1 MSRHLQAEQTPHGMG
16 LKQRAARWRSY
27 SRHEAPPL
35 YAQVLAP
42 TRLGLPYEAPD
53 RSFHS
58 VECFGHSVA
67 WIRFAGAA
75 PHRRHRWT

>member
-16 LKQRAARWRSY
+16 LEATRCEVALV

-53 RSFHS
+53 RSVHS

-75 PHRRHRWT
+75 PHRRRRWT